1 VLVCPFDHGPGKDL
15 YTTDQYAMKNHLKEE
30 HNCLLWAVKGIYWAV
45 DTRDLR
51 NKRQVHCKEDVT
63 DDIKKTASVST
74 VSAAVGLIAKKPL
87 LPQPL
92 SGEHYSYHAISY
104 HM

>member
-15 YTTDQYAMKNHLKEE
+15 YTATQYAMKNHLKEE
-30 HNCLLWAVKGIYWAV
+30 HGCLLWAMEGICWAA

-51 NKRQVHCKEDVT
+51 NKYVVHCKEDVT
-63 DDIKKTASVST
+63 DDIQKTAT
-74 VSAAVGLIAKKPL
+74 VSSVCADVGLIAKKPL
-87 LPQPL
+87 QPQPL

-104 HM
+104 HI